1 MLALGDHCKL
11 HHVQLVGS
19 LASFGHMEKILCL
32 KPYSHLGEMP
42 GWRGLPGGSTLCPGD
57 EGSLRFVR
65 EMYEEFLPLFEA
77 RDFNICCDETWEL
90 GKGRSKARAEK
101 VGVGRVYLDFLVKLH
116 RLCQSFGKRTNA
128 WADIVLEHP
137 DLLKDLPRDIVMLNW
152 DYNANSARLARTVEI
167 ARAGLPFMVCP
178 GTSSWCTHGT
188 RLQNAVANVR
198 QAAVQGL
205 EHGAE
210 GLLNTDWGDGGHR
223 NFLGVSLHSF
233 AHGAACSWNS
243 RSVNDKTFTR
253 TFCRQA
259 FAQRDDQLAGAMAS
273 LGGSYNTVSDEYFNH
288 CALYF
293 TLVEPVRP
301 GEGDRQEI
309 HRCKP
314 AGLRQV
320 AESLGDERA
329 FARAGHK
336 GLAKFETLALGE
348 FAVAARMDAV
358 SARRALAIQGIR
370 DGKSPSPAALSALAK
385 DMRTM
390 TADFVKLWMARNKPS
405 RLKDNLRDLHRATVD
420 LTR

>member
-1 MLALGDHCKL
+1 
-11 HHVQLVGS
+11 
-19 LASFGHMEKILCL
+19 MEKILRL
-32 KPYSHLGEMP
+32 KPYSRLGEMP
-42 GWRGLPGGSTLCPGD
+42 GWHGLPGGSTLCPGD
-57 EGSLRFVR
+57 AGSLRLVR
-65 EMYEEFLPLFEA
+65 EMYEEFLPLFEP

-90 GKGRSKARAEK
+90 GKGRSQARAQK
-101 VGVGRVYLDFLVKLH
+101 VGVGRVYLDFMVELH

-188 RLQNAVANVR
+188 RLRNAVGNVR

-243 RSVNDKTFTR
+243 RGVNDNTFTS

-259 FAQRDDQLAGAMAS
+259 FGQRDDKLAGALGR
-273 LGGSYNTVSDEYFNH
+273 LGGSYNTVSDEYSNH

-314 AGLRQV
+314 DGLWRV
-320 AESLGDERA
+320 ARILEDEPA
-329 FARAGHK
+329 FAHAQRK
-336 GLAKFETLALGE
+336 DLEKFEDLALRE
-348 FAVAARMDAV
+348 FAVAARMDALA
-358 SARRALAIQGIR
+358 ARRALAIRDIR
-370 DGKSPSPAALSALAK
+370 DGKSPSPAALVALAN
-385 DMRTM
+385 DLRAM
-390 TADFVKLWMARNKPS
+390 TEDFEKLWTARNKPS
-405 RLKDNLRDLHRATVD
+405 RLKDNLRDLRRAAAV